1 MSAIEDRV
9 SAVFREF
16 FGDDARELKDE
27 TTFAD
32 ISGWDSIAHVNL
44 INALEAE
51 FDTKFSVRDVMKMN
65 SVGAIRSVVTAR
77 AGG

>member
-1 MSAIEDRV
+1 MGAIDDRV

-16 FGDDARELKDE
+16 FGDPTRDIKDE

-32 ISGWDSIAHVNL
+32 IAGWDSVAHVNL

-65 SVGAIRSVVTAR
+65 SVGAIRSVVTAKTG
-77 AGG
+77 A